1 MTRTSTLNYRGLW
14 VTFEGGDGSGKSTQ
28 AEYARQYLRGIG
40 RDVIRTREPGGTE
53 LGVKIR
59 ELVLHGKADINPY
72 AEALLFAADRAQ
84 HIRSYVEPAL
94 AAGTDVIQ
102 DRYLDSSVAYQGAGR
117 SLDAEEVRR
126 LSMWATG
133 DALPDITILLDLDP
147 AIAATRVNNRGEA
160 DRLEGEADT
169 FRQRLRDGF
178 LEQAAREPG
187 RFVIID
193 ARLTAVEVAARVR
206 SAITERILTR

>member
-1 MTRTSTLNYRGLW
+1 
-14 VTFEGGDGSGKSTQ
+14 
-28 AEYARQYLRGIG
+28 
-40 RDVIRTREPGGTE
+40 
-53 LGVKIR
+53 VKIR